1 VKATTISSWVL
12 LIAKALESYGRDPDT
27 VFRAAGLDPGRLRD
41 PNARYPF
48 RDVVRLWNQAVEI
61 TGDRCFGLEAAN
73 HWHPTTTHAL
83 GYAWMASSS
92 LREALE
98 RAVRFSRIVSDAS
111 SLRLEDTNDG
121 SCRLLLDYPDADVP
135 PADASIDAVLAL
147 VIYMCRSSY
156 VDDNFAPLEVGFR
169 HRQPD
174 CVHRFSVVF
183 GAPVRFEADDNWI
196 RFDRRQIERAL
207 PTANAELAHASDTII
222 AEYLARM
229 DQDDI
234 VLQVRRALVTR
245 LCGGQTTEAGIAES
259 LHLTPRTLQRRLK
272 AAGTTYKA
280 VLEETRRHLALDF
293 VRNSRYSIGEITYLL
308 GFSEASN
315 FSRAFKRWTGLSPS
329 AFRERMRTQS

>member
-1 VKATTISSWVL
+1 MKATTISSWVL
-12 LIAKALESYGRDPDT
+12 LIAKALESYGQDPDT
-27 VFRAAGLDPGRLRD
+27 VFRDAGLDTARLRD

-48 RDVVRLWNQAVEI
+48 RDVTQVWQRAVDI

-98 RAVRFSRIVSDAS
+98 RSVRFSRIVSDAS
-111 SLRLEDTNDG
+111 RLQLEDDG
-121 SCRLLLDYPDADVP
+121 DSCRLLLDYPGTDIQ
-135 PADASIDAVLAL
+135 PADAAIDASLAL

-156 VDDNFAPLEVGFR
+156 VDDNFTPLEVSFR
-169 HRQPD
+169 HSEPD

-183 GAPVRFEADDNWI
+183 GSPVRFHAEDNAI
-196 RFDRRQIERAL
+196 RFDSEQLDRAL
-207 PTANAELAHASDTII
+207 PTANAELAHASDAII
-222 AEYLARM
+222 TEYLARM
-229 DQDDI
+229 DQADV
-234 VLQVRRALVTR
+234 VLQVRRVLVDQLCSGHATETSVAEAL
-245 LCGGQTTEAGIAES
+245 
-259 LHLTPRTLQRRLK
+259 HMTPRTLQRRLK

-280 VLEETRRHLALDF
+280 VLEETRRQLALDY

-315 FSRAFKRWTGLSPS
+315 FSRAFKRWTGRSPTQ
-329 AFRERMRTQS
+329 FRDETQQVS